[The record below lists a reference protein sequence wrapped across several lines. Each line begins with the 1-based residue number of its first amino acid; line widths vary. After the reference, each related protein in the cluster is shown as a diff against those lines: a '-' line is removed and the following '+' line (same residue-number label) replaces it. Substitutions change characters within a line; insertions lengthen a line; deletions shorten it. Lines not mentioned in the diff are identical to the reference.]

1 MSMPQILLL
10 GADGQLGTELRRS
23 LAGQGE
29 VVAAT
34 LSGTVAGAACETA
47 DFSQPDTLPA
57 LLERVAP
64 DIVVNAAAY
73 TAVDGA
79 EQEIELLS
87 RINAEAPDVL
97 AAACAARGAS
107 FVHYSTDYVFDG
119 QGSRPYLEGDSTA
132 PLGVYRASKLARETG
147 VLAAGGGHMIFR
159 TAWVYAAHSHNFMR
173 TMLRVGAERDE
184 LRVVADQVGT
194 PTPAA
199 LLADVTAQALR
210 ATPER
215 SGLWHLTP
223 TGQTSWHGFAEAIFE
238 GAVARGLL
246 ARAPRVE
253 AIATADYPTPAARPA
268 WSVLDC
274 GALQRD
280 FGIALPDWRAG
291 LAATLDELAAA
302 GTT

>member
-1 MSMPQILLL
+1 MNAPRILLL

-23 LAGQGE
+23 LAAPGGE
-29 VVAAT
+29 LVAAT
-34 LSGTVAGAACETA
+34 LSGTLGGAACETA

-73 TAVDGA
+73 TAVDRA
-79 EQEIELLS
+79 EQEVELVF

-97 AAACAARGAS
+97 AAACAMRGAA

-119 QGSRPYLEGDSTA
+119 QGARPYREDDATA
-132 PLGVYRASKLARETG
+132 PLGVYGASKLAGEVAVRTSG
-147 VLAAGGGHMIFR
+147 ARHMIFR

-173 TMLRVGAERDE
+173 TMLRLGAERDA

-199 LLADVTAQALR
+199 LLADVTARALR
-210 ATPER
+210 AGAAP

-223 TGQTSWHGFAEAIFE
+223 TGQTSWHGFAEAILE

-246 ARAPRVE
+246 PRAPRVE
-253 AIATADYPTPAARPA
+253 AIATADFPTPAARPA
-268 WSVLDC
+268 YSVLDC

-280 FGIALPDWRAG
+280 FGIALPDWRDG
-291 LAATLDELAAA
+291 LAATLDELARA
-302 GTT
+302 TP